1 MNFVQ
6 FHVGDWEAGTRLL
19 SPTEKGA
26 YIDLLMLY
34 YSLERPL
41 MRSECDRISRAYAP
55 NEKDALEYVL
65 CRFFVEVNG
74 SYSHK
79 RCDAE
84 IRSCREKSQ
93 KASESAKARWNKR
106 SEQTKRSSAHANSI
120 QNECESDA
128 SAKRTQCE
136 RMCERN
142 TDAMLTNNHKPITNN
157 HKEEK
162 KETKKKSAAPKAP
175 KAAPVEKPDDVSDQ
189 VWTEWLALRKAKRA
203 QVTPFILDRIRKQ
216 AERVPAKYGFT
227 FEDALLM
234 MIDAQWTGF
243 EAEWVVNRLSRTGG
257 RATAAPQGFTR
268 ELSAEE
274 RARNPGFG
282 ITQEDI
288 DEALTPL
295 TPEEIAALSPH
306 QDDVPPFDEALTL
319 H

>member
-1 MNFVQ
+1 MNYYS
-6 FHVGDWEAGTRLL
+6 HNIGDFAVETKYM
-19 SPTEKGA
+19 TFEQKGL
-26 YIDLLMLY
+26 YIDMVDRYLSTGKPLDSHWVSTIKRLASEGAVDAVLMLCFEERDGLF
-34 YSLERPL
+34 YSER
-41 MRSECDRISRAYAP
+41 C
-55 NEKDALEYVL
+55 EKIIADYEAMAEKNRRNAQKRVKKTV
-65 CRFFVEVNG
+65 VEEG
-74 SYSHK
+74 K
-79 RCDAE
+79 E
-84 IRSCREKSQ
+84 PTG
-93 KASESAKARWNKR
+93 ESAPIAWQPTGNPLAAQ
-106 SEQTKRSSAHANSI
+106 SP
-120 QNECESDA
+120 
-128 SAKRTQCE
+128 
-136 RMCERN
+136 
-142 TDAMLTNNHKPITNN
+142 LTNNHKPITNN

-216 AERVPAKYGFT
+216 AEQVPAKYGFT

-234 MIDAQWTGF
+234 MIDGQWTGF

-295 TPEEIAALSPH
+295 PPEEIAALSPH

>member
-106 SEQTKRSSAHANSI
+106 SEQTKRSSARANSI

-175 KAAPVEKPDDVSDQ
+175 KAAPVEKPEGVSDEL
-189 VWTEWLALRKAKRA
+189 WAEWYAHKKRKSGS
-203 QVTPFILDRIRKQ
+203 VTQRMLDGLIREAGKAGITV
-216 AERVPAKYGFT
+216 AEAMEYQLEK
-227 FEDALLM
+227 D
-234 MIDAQWTGF
+234 WTGF
-243 EAEWVVNRLSRTGG
+243 EADWYEKNKGSSKNSRNLHTDPQWGIG
-257 RATAAPQGFTR
+257 VCQPPTEAPKPLDR
-268 ELSAEE
+268 EAFEAE
-274 RARNPGFG
+274 RQQM
-282 ITQEDI
+282 IEDGLI
-288 DEALTPL
+288 
-295 TPEEIAALSPH
+295 
-306 QDDVPPFDEALTL
+306 F
-319 H
+319 

>member
-106 SEQTKRSSAHANSI
+106 SEQTKRSNARANSI

-175 KAAPVEKPDDVSDQ
+175 KAAPVEKPEGVSDEL
-189 VWTEWLALRKAKRA
+189 WAEWYAHKKRKSGS
-203 QVTPFILDRIRKQ
+203 VTQRMLDGLIREAGKAGITV
-216 AERVPAKYGFT
+216 AEAMEYQLEKG
-227 FEDALLM
+227 
-234 MIDAQWTGF
+234 WTGF
-243 EAEWVVNRLSRTGG
+243 EADWYEKTNGSPKNSRNLHTD
-257 RATAAPQGFTR
+257 PQWGIGVC
-268 ELSAEE
+268 EL
-274 RARNPGFG
+274 P
-282 ITQEDI
+282 
-288 DEALTPL
+288 P
-295 TPEEIAALSPH
+295 EIAH
-306 QDDVPPFDEALTL
+306 KPFDPEAQAEFDRKFEIEKQKMIEEGLIF
-319 H
+319 

>member
-6 FHVGDWEAGTRLL
+6 FHLGDWIAGTALL
-19 SPTEKGA
+19 SPTERGV
-26 YIDLLMLY
+26 YMDLLVRY
-34 YSLERPL
+34 YKEERPI
-41 MRSECDRISRAYAP
+41 MQVECKRIARAYAP
-55 NEKDALEYVL
+55 HEAEAMQYVL
-65 CRFFVEVNG
+65 ETFFTLEDGVYRH
-74 SYSHK
+74 S
-79 RCDAE
+79 RCDEE
-84 IRSCREKSQ
+84 I
-93 KASESAKARWNKR
+93 AKAAATAEKRKKAANARWTRDSKPKI
-106 SEQTKRSSAHANSI
+106 EH
-120 QNECESDA
+120 NECEC
-128 SAKRTQCE
+128 SADGMQTECT
-136 RMCERN
+136 CISTCN
-142 TDAMLTNNHKPITNN
+142 ANGMLTNNHKPITNN

-243 EAEWVVNRLSRTGG
+243 EAEWAVNRLSRTGG